1 MVVELVT
8 MSSKGQV
15 VIPKKLRAAIKA
27 GEGTTFA
34 VTTTKDT
41 VVFRK
46 IKEPSVEWTLAE
58 TSRIM
63 KPALDRIGVTTEDEL
78 IRRAVAAR
86 KK

>member
-1 MVVELVT
+1 
-8 MSSKGQV
+8 MSSKGQI

-34 VTTTKDT
+34 ITTTRDT
-41 VVFRK
+41 VVLRK
-46 IKEPSVEWTLAE
+46 VKEPSIEWTLAE

-63 KPALDRIGVTTEDEL
+63 APALARIGIHTEEEL

>member
-41 VVFRK
+41 VVLRK
-46 IKEPSVEWTLAE
+46 IKEPSIEWTLAE
-58 TSRIM
+58 TSRILA
-63 KPALDRIGVTTEDEL
+63 PAFARIGVTTEEEV

>member
-8 MSSKGQV
+8 MSSKGQI

-27 GEGTTFA
+27 QEGTTFA

-41 VVFRK
+41 VVLRK

-58 TSRIM
+58 TGRIAE
-63 KPALDRIGVTTEDEL
+63 PYLRRLGITTEEEV
-78 IRRAVAAR
+78 IARAVAAR